1 MRYAVV
7 ISSISKGIYCLNDIK
22 RKLQWKESSITLTY
36 NEDIVV
42 VRNHIRSIVAV
53 SNTAV
58 FSYIT
63 NTSIVDGQYT
73 GVQAVT
79 NNRVFTRW
87 HD

>member
-79 NNRVFTRW
+79 DNRVFTRW